1 LKLGQT
7 RSSLISNELILV
19 VEDEWIVRLFA
30 CDLLE
35 QAGFKVLEAGGAD
48 EALEALE
55 AHPEVRGLFTDV
67 NMPGSM
73 DGLALARHVQAHN
86 PQIVTLVVSGR
97 GPPEPGELPANA
109 SFMAK
114 PYEAQEMVSRLRRM
128 TA

>member
-1 LKLGQT
+1 M
-7 RSSLISNELILV
+7 RSSVISNELILV

-48 EALEALE
+48 EALETLE

-73 DGLALARHVQAHN
+73 DGLALARLVQEHR
-86 PQIVTLVVSGR
+86 PDIVTLVVSGR
-97 GPPEPGELPANA
+97 GPPGPGELPSNA
-109 SFMAK
+109 AFMAK
-114 PYEAQEMVSRLRRM
+114 PYEAEEMVSRIRRM

>member
-1 LKLGQT
+1 M
-7 RSSLISNELILV
+7 RSSPISNELILV

-73 DGLALARHVQAHN
+73 DGLALARHVQEHN
-86 PQIVTLVVSGR
+86 PNIVTLVVSGR
-97 GPPEPGELPANA
+97 GPPAPGELPSNA
-109 SFMAK
+109 AFMAK
-114 PYEAQEMVSRLRRM
+114 PYEAEEMVSRLRRM

>member
-1 LKLGQT
+1 M
-7 RSSLISNELILV
+7 RSSPISNELILV

-73 DGLALARHVQAHN
+73 DGLALARHVQVHN
-86 PQIVTLVVSGR
+86 PQIATLVVSGR
-97 GPPEPGELPANA
+97 GPPGPGELPANA
-109 SFMAK
+109 AFMAK
-114 PYEAQEMVSRLRRM
+114 PYEAAEMVSRLRRM